1 MREKFKLGE
10 LLMSENIT
18 DTQMNPGSFQL
29 TGQVIESSSESQTAE
44 AFTLISLRLR
54 VTEQDSN

>member
-29 TGQVIESSSESQTAE
+29 TGQVIESSSKSQDGGSFYSD
-44 AFTLISLRLR
+44 FTDG
-54 VTEQDSN
+54 EGH